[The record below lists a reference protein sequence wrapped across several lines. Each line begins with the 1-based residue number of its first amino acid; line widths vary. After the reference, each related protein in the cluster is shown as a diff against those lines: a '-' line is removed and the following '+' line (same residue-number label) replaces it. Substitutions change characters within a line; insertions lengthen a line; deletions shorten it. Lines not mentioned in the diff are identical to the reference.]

1 MESSRPYR
9 IVRSLKCEEKM
20 SKLGL
25 LNLKKKM
32 LQWDLINCLQ
42 LLLPWEVV
50 ESPLLEMFKTC
61 LAMLSYLE

>member
-1 MESSRPYR
+1 MESSRPNR

-25 LNLKKKM
+25 LNLKKM
-32 LQWDLINCLQ
+32 LQWDLISCLQ

-50 ESPLLEMFKTC
+50 ESPSLEMFKTC
-61 LAMLSYLE
+61 LAMLSYVE